1 MLVESGLRMKSTILV
16 YRMRAS
22 AVFFQVCR
30 FGRRVYCVVTSDCL
44 GNGTA
49 SLGTFP
55 APSDENRLV
64 ANSTLESR
72 SGNAELQ
79 HCTVRAVGASMLRSM
94 PCQ

>member
-16 YRMRAS
+16 NRMRAS
-22 AVFFQVCR
+22 VVFFQVCR
-30 FGRRVYCVVTSDCL
+30 FGRRVHCVVTPDCL

-72 SGNAELQ
+72 SGNAGARANR
-79 HCTVRAVGASMLRSM
+79 CTSKASTMSLAQVR
-94 PCQ
+94 